1 MPRRV
6 KPIKSV
12 KHLIYPFVARLLIRL
27 IGGLTPESGLRIGK
41 TLGDLLWRFDRKGR
55 EIALRNLSSSFP
67 GRSSGEIRKI
77 ARLCYRNIGMNI
89 AEFGRFSSLTR
100 SELMRMVRLEG
111 RENLDRALSLGKGV
125 LLLTAHFGNWEL
137 LGAALA
143 AHGYKVNAIV
153 RELRVKRLDRIV
165 NSLRSAVGFRP
176 FPRERGLKSAL
187 LSLKR
192 NQILAL
198 LADIDTRSEGVF
210 VDFFGRPAYTPVGPV
225 LISMKTGAP
234 IVPAFIAREGKRHRI
249 FIGEPVRPTGD
260 VRADTQRLTGM
271 VEGFI
276 RRYPHQWIWMHRRWR
291 EH

>member
-6 KPIKSV
+6 RPVKSIKHFV
-12 KHLIYPFVARLLIRL
+12 YPLAAEILVRFIR
-27 IGGLTPESGLRIGK
+27 GLTLESGLRIGEA
-41 TLGDLLWRFDRKGR
+41 LGDLLWQIDLKGR
-55 EIALRNLSSSFP
+55 ETALRNLRSSFP
-67 GRSSGEIRKI
+67 DRSYREIRRI
-77 ARLCYRNIGMNI
+77 ARLCYRNMGMNI

-100 SELMRMVRLEG
+100 SELMRTVRFEG

-143 AHGYKVNAIV
+143 ACGYKVNAIV
-153 RELRVKRLDRIV
+153 RELRVKRLDRLV
-165 NSLRSAVGFRP
+165 NELRSAAGFRP
-176 FPRERGLKSAL
+176 LYRERGLKSAL

-198 LADIDTRSEGVF
+198 LADIDTKSEGVF
-210 VDFFGRPAYTPVGPV
+210 VDFFGRPAYTPAGPA

-234 IVPAFIAREGKRHRI
+234 IIPAFIVREGKGHRV
-249 FIGEPVRPTGD
+249 FIGEPIRPTGD
-260 VRADTQRLTGM
+260 VRSDTQRLTEV

-276 RRYPHQWIWMHRRWR
+276 RRHPHQWIWMHRRWR
-291 EH
+291 EN

>member
-6 KPIKSV
+6 KLIKSI
-12 KHLIYPFVARLLIRL
+12 KHLFYLLAARFLVRLIR
-27 IGGLTPESGLRIGK
+27 GLTPESGLRIGEA
-41 TLGDLLWRFDRKGR
+41 LGDLLWQLDFKGR
-55 EIALRNLSSSFP
+55 KIALRNLRSSFP
-67 GRSSGEIRKI
+67 DRSSREIRRI

-89 AEFGRFSSLTR
+89 AEFGRFSNLTR
-100 SELMRMVRLEG
+100 SELMRMVRFEG

-143 AHGYKVNAIV
+143 AHGYRVNAIV
-153 RELRVKRLDRIV
+153 RNLRVKSLDRIV
-165 NSLRSAVGFRP
+165 NGLRSAAGFRP
-176 FPRERGLKSAL
+176 LSRERGLKSAL
-187 LSLKR
+187 SSLKR

-234 IVPAFIAREGKRHRI
+234 IVPAFIAREGKGHRI
-249 FIGEPVRPTGD
+249 FIEEPIRLTGD
-260 VRADTQRLTGM
+260 VRSDTQRLTEV

-291 EH
+291 ER

>member
-6 KPIKSV
+6 RPIKSI
-12 KHLIYPFVARLLIRL
+12 KHLFYPLLARLLVRL
-27 IGGLTPESGLRIGK
+27 MRGLTVESGLRIGGA
-41 TLGDLLWRFDRKGR
+41 LGDLIWLLDLKGGR
-55 EIALRNLSSSFP
+55 VALENLRSSFP
-67 GRSSGEIRKI
+67 DKPYGEIRRI

-100 SELMRMVRLEG
+100 SELMRMVRFEG
-111 RENLDRALSLGKGV
+111 MENLDRALSLGKGV

-143 AHGYKVNAIV
+143 AHGYEVNAIV
-153 RELRVKRLDRIV
+153 RNLRVKSLDRIV
-165 NSLRSAVGFRP
+165 NEIRSNAGFRP
-176 FPRERGLKSAL
+176 FYRERGLKSAL

-234 IVPAFIAREGKRHRI
+234 IVPAFIVREVKGHRV
-249 FIGEPVRPTGD
+249 FIGEPIRPTGNVRSD
-260 VRADTQRLTGM
+260 VQRLTKM

-291 EH
+291 KR